1 MVSKYGLDET
11 LVYDRKNSTLVAA
24 DELWKLNEIDQIDFE
39 RKLGGYRFAG
49 GKFINLN
56 KTDINDVPRLLH
68 SIIFIGKKLVHIF
81 AADGKIYTS
90 LDLKE
95 ADNKTG
101 ILTFNNDFRAYPV
114 SQFWQIGDRA
124 TREDILLD
132 IKYPLGATYEKSL
145 KNIVRDGK
153 AISADEILNVP
164 IVLFKKTKT
173 TDLIAINPKLTAM
186 ELYLDADFVWQ
197 SLVEFLS
204 AKKDAQA
211 PVGAT
216 PNDIKIASKGF
227 DAKRSFRPKMK

>member
-1 MVSKYGLDET
+1 M
-11 LVYDRKNSTLVAA
+11 
-24 DELWKLNEIDQIDFE
+24 
-39 RKLGGYRFAG
+39 
-49 GKFINLN
+49 
-56 KTDINDVPRLLH
+56 
-68 SIIFIGKKLVHIF
+68 
-81 AADGKIYTS
+81 
-90 LDLKE
+90 
-95 ADNKTG
+95 
-101 ILTFNNDFRAYPV
+101 
-114 SQFWQIGDRA
+114 
-124 TREDILLD
+124 LD